1 MFKIYKTAPGVDKP
15 NEIKEIQPDCWIDIN
30 NPTQNDLEKVIE
42 KTKVSRNLIMKMLD
56 DDELPRIESE
66 DGHTLVVIDVPV
78 RSTGT
83 NKHTT
88 YPLGIIITKN
98 RYFITISPK
107 STDIMTEFKRGLV
120 KELRTGKKTR
130 FLIQIITAASAKY
143 LVALKEIYSEISKK
157 EAILKKSTK
166 NEDLIDLLATEKTLV
181 YFLTSLKENDVVF
194 QRLSKGLVVPLY
206 EADLDLLE
214 DAMIEN
220 NQAID
225 MATIYRDILNSITET
240 YGTII
245 SNNLNNVMKFLASA
259 TIVLSIPTIISS
271 FLGMNVPFGEI
282 GISPW
287 SAIQI
292 LLFSALASLL
302 IAYWLK
308 KKGML

>member
-107 STDIMTEFKRGLV
+107 TTDIMTDFKRGLV

-157 EAILKKSTK
+157 ETILKKSTK

-282 GISPW
+282 GVSPW

-292 LLFSALASLL
+292 LLFSVLISLL

>member
-107 STDIMTEFKRGLV
+107 STDIMTDFKRGLV

-143 LVALKEIYSEISKK
+143 LVALKEIYGEISKK

-292 LLFSALASLL
+292 LLFSVLASLL